1 MIKDPISDALNLT
14 PLNQELLP
22 AEKSIN
28 IDSDSD
34 FELARHNIRA
44 ILDKGNYALDE
55 LISVASQSQHP
66 RAYEVLSTMIKT
78 LADTNKD
85 LLTIAKTKKELDG
98 DTQTQQTK
106 TINNNL
112 FVGSTSELQKLLKQH
127 GQD

>member
-1 MIKDPISDALNLT
+1 MIKDTISDALNLA

-22 AEKSIN
+22 AEKVIN
-28 IDSDSD
+28 NDQDSDY
-34 FELARHNIRA
+34 ELARHNIKT
-44 ILDKGNYALDE
+44 ILDKGNDALDE

-85 LLTIAKTKKELDG
+85 LLNIAKTKKELEG
-98 DTQTQQTK
+98 DSQTQQTK

>member
-1 MIKDPISDALNLT
+1 MIKDPISDALNLA

-28 IDSDSD
+28 IDNDSD
-34 FELARHNIRA
+34 FELARHNIRS
-44 ILDKGNYALDE
+44 ILDKGNDALDE

-85 LLTIAKTKKELDG
+85 LLTISKTKKELDG

>member
-1 MIKDPISDALNLT
+1 MIKDTISDALNLA

-22 AEKSIN
+22 AEKVIN
-28 IDSDSD
+28 NDQDSDY
-34 FELARHNIRA
+34 ELARDNIKT
-44 ILDKGNYALDE
+44 ILDKGNHALDE

-85 LLTIAKTKKELDG
+85 LLNIAKTKKELEG
-98 DTQTQQTK
+98 DSQTQQTK

>member
-28 IDSDSD
+28 IDNDSD

-44 ILDKGNYALDE
+44 ILDKGNDALDE